1 MIGRSVAGL
10 GFRVEAF
17 YGMVPRN
24 AFRLLPSKLI
34 DLRNAEAEGGI
45 GAKRQTWR
53 SRVRPPASPCRVSGE
68 ILKSGY
74 LVALHLEG
82 FQSFSKDFLITNII
96 TKRLF
101 LMVILPH
108 SYTPPQ
114 PSHPPHAVRRTHCFY
129 ISISI
134 DSITW
139 TSWTSSFCSSV
150 NRVPIEGTAS
160 PTALG

>member
-1 MIGRSVAGL
+1 
-10 GFRVEAF
+10 
-17 YGMVPRN
+17 MVPRN

-53 SRVRPPASPCRVSGE
+53 SRVRPPAGPCRVSGE

-108 SYTPPQ
+108 SYTPNPVTPPM
-114 PSHPPHAVRRTHCFY
+114 PSGAHTVSIYQSPSTPSLGPPGPPHSVPLSTECPLKEQLLPQRW
-129 ISISI
+129 
-134 DSITW
+134 DSA
-139 TSWTSSFCSSV
+139 SS
-150 NRVPIEGTAS
+150 
-160 PTALG
+160 